1 MVHLS
6 AHACRPA
13 ASAREHNRHGRLG
26 LSAGD
31 RALHDAGQ
39 AFDQLMADDG
49 AQRSRCDPIAP
60 IRLRP
65 FRNAALPQVKR
76 RRARTCFQVNPPRYL
91 GMGVEVPDQIDQVAV
106 PWAQMRGISAA
117 RRPWIG
123 SPESLLPCRFR
134 RGCPE
139 HVVFSAE
146 EADAP
151 VGGAGDFHQL
161 HAVAMAVA
169 VIWVLVYEADLVH
182 EILVSGRFGWRAAP
196 TPRRR
201 RPGPRESTLG
211 AKFALPIP
219 RRLARA
225 GQPRRV

>member
-1 MVHLS
+1 MFSNIKSRFSWSFNEVEKTRYSVCGYLLISEGNVTATISGYGWAMVHLS

-106 PWAQMRGISAA
+106 PLGADA
-117 RRPWIG
+117 RDIGGPQPWIG

-151 VGGAGDFHQL
+151 
-161 HAVAMAVA
+161 
-169 VIWVLVYEADLVH
+169 
-182 EILVSGRFGWRAAP
+182 SAAP
-196 TPRRR
+196 GFSPAPRRR
-201 RPGPRESTLG
+201 HGGCGDLG
-211 AKFALPIP
+211 LGI
-219 RRLARA
+219 
-225 GQPRRV
+225 